1 MSARTLQPTDLRRL
15 DGLGLTLREE
25 VPLATLTTMKVGG
38 AARYFVTVSTMEQ
51 MRRLVRWAHGAELPY
66 FVLGGGSNILISDAG
81 IDGLVIHNRCR
92 EVRVDEAPCC
102 VWPFDDRPYLFA
114 ESGAPTAGAARFSVN
129 AGLSGFEWAISVP
142 GTIGGC
148 VLGNAGAH
156 GGEAKDNFEYG
167 YLLDETAEF
176 VEFKAA
182 DMDYAYRDSSLKR
195 RRPLRAAF
203 KPVILCANFRLERGD
218 PAALRARADQ
228 FLQHRRRTQPTEPSL
243 GSTFVNPPGDFAGR
257 LIEAAGLKGAGLKGA
272 GLQGAGLK
280 SAGQDRVAVSSLHA
294 NFIVNPGG
302 VGAATAAD
310 VVALVRHIRATV
322 AERFGI
328 TLITEIQLAGEW
340 QDVDDLLE
348 PPPSADLLAA
358 PQDAASVEN

>member
-1 MSARTLQPTDLRRL
+1 MSSHGVIEAPAALDLRPL
-15 DGLGLTLREE
+15 EAMGLTLRSN
-25 VPLATLTTMKVGG
+25 VPLASLTTMKVGG
-38 AARYFVTVSTMEQ
+38 PAQYYVAVNTMEQ
-51 MRRLVRWAHGAELPY
+51 MRRLVRWAHKVNLPY
-66 FVLGGGSNILISDAG
+66 FILGGGSNILISDAG
-81 IDGLVIHNRCR
+81 IRGLVIHNRCR

-129 AGLSGFEWAISVP
+129 AGLRGFEWAISVP

-167 YLLDETAEF
+167 WMLDEQGDH

-182 DMDYAYRDSSLKR
+182 DLQFKYRETTLKR
-195 RRPLRAAF
+195 ARPLQAAF

-218 PAALRARADQ
+218 PETIRATADH

-257 LIEAAGLKGAGLKGA
+257 LIEAAGLKGVRAGG
-272 GLQGAGLK
+272 
-280 SAGQDRVAVSSLHA
+280 VEVSNLHA
-294 NFIVNPGG
+294 NFFVNAGG

-310 VVALVRHIRATV
+310 VVALVRHVRAVV
-322 AERFGI
+322 ADRFGV
-328 TLITEIQLAGEW
+328 LLQPEIQMAGEW
-340 QDVDDLLE
+340 DEIDDLLG
-348 PPPSADLLAA
+348 D
-358 PQDAASVEN
+358 DAHPAERVTSPENRS